1 MKPEVKVNLYIEDD
15 QEPKINNENNVQNS
29 QQPQFKPTRDPK
41 IGKFLD
47 LWLSFSLNLA
57 KIRLSARLL
66 QQLLANKIFKTI
78 FLNYSFSW

>member
-1 MKPEVKVNLYIEDD
+1 LKPEVKVNLYIEDD

-47 LWLSFSLNLA
+47 L
-57 KIRLSARLL
+57 
-66 QQLLANKIFKTI
+66 
-78 FLNYSFSW
+78 